1 MAVQPQK
8 PKMDLDRLTMLV
20 YGDAKVGKTTLAAT
34 FPKPLFIETDPHGE
48 QILALM
54 ETDAE
59 YIPVKDI
66 EEYSGALAYLSTP
79 DFLTKGF
86 KTVVIDTLT
95 LGELMIQ
102 EGLLKSQTKQT
113 EYFESQQGWGKLFT
127 KMLRTIKWLTDM
139 GIHVVVTCH
148 QKEVELK
155 NERGEVIKK
164 EISPLL
170 WGQIKDTITGFF
182 DVVAYYEKMPNG
194 TRRLWF
200 DSTSTWWAGE
210 RWNLVKSGTRF
221 LDDPTWPKMESLI
234 KEAEARRNKTS

>member
-1 MAVQPQK
+1 MAIQPKK
-8 PKMDLDRLTMLV
+8 PVLDLDRLTFFI

-34 FPKPLFIETDPHGE
+34 FPKPLFIETDPGGE

-54 ETDAE
+54 QTDAD
-59 YIPVKDI
+59 YIAVKNL
-66 EEYSGALAYLSTP
+66 EGYSEALAYLTTEEFVKS
-79 DFLTKGF
+79 GY

-102 EGLLKSQTKQT
+102 EDLLKKQAKQQ

-139 GIHVVVTCH
+139 GIHIVVTCH
-148 QKEVELK
+148 QKDVEVK

-194 TRRLWF
+194 SRRLWF

-210 RWNLVKSGTRF
+210 RCNLARSGVRF
-221 LDDPTWPKMESLI
+221 IDDPTWPKIEQTI
-234 KEAEARRNKTS
+234 KEVESKRAKT